1 MDEGIKVSFAKP
13 EEWEAA
19 MELAWRTFLFFEGP
33 EYSQEGIDN
42 FLKFISEERL
52 FQMFMNGEFK
62 LAVAK
67 KDDLIVG
74 VGALRAVSHVS
85 LLFVDKD
92 MHRKGIGRKLLTFL
106 QEDLEKAGCPKL
118 TVHASLYGVPFY
130 KKLGFVESGEVKR
143 EDGIEYQPM
152 VCFCKIKD
160 M

>member
-1 MDEGIKVSFAKP
+1 MSGDINISFAKP

-19 MELAWRTFLFFEGP
+19 MELAWRTFLIFEGP

-52 FQMFMNGEFK
+52 FQMFLNGDFK

-67 KDDLIVG
+67 KDEMIVG

-92 MHRKGIGRKLLTFL
+92 MHHMGIGRKLLAFL
-106 QEDLEKAGCPKL
+106 QEDLEKSGSPKM

-130 KKLGFVESGEVKR
+130 KRVGFIESGEVKR

-152 VCFCKIKD
+152 VCFCKIKN
-160 M
+160 